1 MIGIVDYGL
10 GNIQAFLNIY
20 RSLNIEAMR
29 VASADEVLAVDKLIL
44 PGVGS
49 FDWAMQRLTGSGL
62 RGVLG
67 AMVRGRGIPILGVCV
82 GMQILAQ
89 KSEEGRL
96 PGLGWIDGEVRK
108 FPLSVSGERLR
119 LPHMGWNDVV
129 VKGNGG
135 LLFRGL
141 EDGARFYFLHSYFM
155 VPVDESEEIAV
166 TEYGGIRFAAG
177 VCRRNVYGV
186 QFHPEKSHSW
196 GIRLLQNFAE
206 I

>member
-1 MIGIVDYGL
+1 MIGVVDFGL

-20 RSLNIEAMR
+20 RDLNIEALR
-29 VASADEVLAVDKLIL
+29 VASAGELVSVDKLIL

-49 FDWAMQRLTGSGL
+49 FDWAMQRLTESGL
-62 RGVLG
+62 RGVLEE
-67 AMVRGRGIPILGVCV
+67 MVRERGIPVLGVCV
-82 GMQILAQ
+82 GMQMLAH

-96 PGLGWIDGEVRK
+96 PGLGLIDGEVRK
-108 FPLSVSGERLR
+108 FPVSVSGDRLP

-129 VKGNGG
+129 VKGDGG
-135 LLFRGL
+135 VLFKGL

-155 VPVDESEEIAV
+155 VPVNESEEIGV
-166 TEYGGIRFAAG
+166 TEYGGISFAAA
-177 VCRRNVYGV
+177 VCRRNIYGV

>member
-10 GNIQAFLNIY
+10 GNVQAFLNIY

-49 FDWAMQRLTGSGL
+49 FDWAMQRLAGSGL
-62 RGVLG
+62 RGVLEE
-67 AMVRGRGIPILGVCV
+67 MVRGRGIPILGVCV
-82 GMQILAQ
+82 GMQMLAQ

-141 EDGARFYFLHSYFM
+141 EDGARF
-155 VPVDESEEIAV
+155 
-166 TEYGGIRFAAG
+166 
-177 VCRRNVYGV
+177 
-186 QFHPEKSHSW
+186 
-196 GIRLLQNFAE
+196 
-206 I
+206 

>member
-10 GNIQAFLNIY
+10 GNVQAFLNIY

-29 VASADEVLAVDKLIL
+29 VTSADEVLAVDKLIL

-62 RGVLG
+62 RGVLEE
-67 AMVRGRGIPILGVCV
+67 MVRGRGIPILGVCV

-119 LPHMGWNDVV
+119 LPHMGWNDVF

-141 EDGARFYFLHSYFM
+141 GDGARFYFLHSYFM

-177 VCRRNVYGV
+177 VCQRNIYGV

>member
-20 RSLNIEAMR
+20 RILNIESVR
-29 VASADEVLAVDKLIL
+29 VASPGDLLKVDKLIL

-49 FDWAMQRLTGSGL
+49 FDWAVQRLNESGL
-62 RGVLG
+62 RDVLEE
-67 AMVRGRGIPILGVCV
+67 MVRGRGIPILGVCV
-82 GMQILAQ
+82 GMQMLAH

-108 FPLSVSGERLR
+108 FPLSVSGDRLR
-119 LPHMGWNDVV
+119 LPHMGWNDIV

-135 LLFRGL
+135 LLFKGL

-155 VPVDESEEIAV
+155 VPVNESEEIAV
-166 TEYGGIRFAAG
+166 TEYGGISFAAA
-177 VCRRNVYGV
+177 VCRSNIYGV

-196 GIRLLQNFAE
+196 GIRLLQDFAE